1 MSCVA
6 LDTVIYLCVH
16 LRERM
21 DKEAE
26 WTCESLLQVFV
37 RANANMLIQQHAK
50 EALTA
55 LVHGCSPSC
64 FLNSL
69 VTMGL
74 K

>member
-1 MSCVA
+1 
-6 LDTVIYLCVH
+6 
-16 LRERM
+16 M

-55 LVHGCSPSC
+55 LVHGCSPSR